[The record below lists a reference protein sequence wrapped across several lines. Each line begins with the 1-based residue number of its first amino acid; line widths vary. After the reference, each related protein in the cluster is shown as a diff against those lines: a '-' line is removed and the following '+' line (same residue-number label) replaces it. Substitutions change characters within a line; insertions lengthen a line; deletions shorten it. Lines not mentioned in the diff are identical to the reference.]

1 MTENKSDKLW
11 GGRFELDTDALTDQ
25 YNASISFDK
34 RLYREDIAG
43 SIAHAKMLAAQ
54 NIINHEDRDQ
64 IIDGLIEIEQE
75 ITEGTFVFSLERED
89 IHMNIEAAL
98 TEKIGDA
105 GSRLHTA
112 RSRNDQV
119 ATDIR
124 LFVRQACDSAIAS
137 LRALRSV
144 LLELAEKEAETV
156 MPGYTHLQ
164 RAQPILLSHHLQAY
178 EAMFTRDT
186 ERFIQ
191 TRSRTNQSPL
201 GAGALAGVSYEI
213 DRAASAD
220 LLGFDGVI
228 ENSIDAVSDRDFV
241 FDFHSASALSMIHIS
256 RLAEEL
262 ILWASAEFGFLN
274 LDDRFS
280 TGSSIMP
287 QKKNPDLAELARGKS
302 ARSIGNMVQIMT
314 LLKGQP
320 LAYNKD
326 MQEDKES
333 LFDSVDTVLDTM
345 NILVA
350 MLPTC
355 SFNREH
361 MRTAA
366 QANFALATDY
376 ADYLTKKNVPFR
388 EAHSAVGN
396 MVSFCE
402 RQNKTLAELTLKE
415 LRDIHPEFDEG
426 ALEITIEYSLNA
438 RSATGGTAPK
448 TVQAARKSAQIRL
461 SEEATQE

>member
-64 IIDGLIEIEQE
+64 IINGLIEIEQE

-228 ENSIDAVSDRDFV
+228 QNSIDAVSDRDFV

-262 ILWASAEFGFLN
+262 ILWASAEFRFLN

>member
-34 RLYREDIAG
+34 RLYQEDIAG

-54 NIINHEDRDQ
+54 YIINLEDRDQ
-64 IIDGLIEIEQE
+64 IINGLIEIEQE

-262 ILWASAEFGFLN
+262 ILWASAEFRFLN

-402 RQNKTLAELTLKE
+402 RENKTLAELTLEE
-415 LRDIHPEFDEG
+415 LKNIHPEFDEG

-438 RSATGGTAPK
+438 RAATGGTAPQ
-448 TVQAARKSAQIRL
+448 TVKNARKAAQIRL
-461 SEEATQE
+461 NEEAVQE

>member
-64 IIDGLIEIEQE
+64 IINGLIEIEQE

-124 LFVRQACDSAIAS
+124 LFVRQACDSAITS

-262 ILWASAEFGFLN
+262 ILWASAEFRFLN

-333 LFDSVDTVLDTM
+333 LFDSVDTVLNTM

-355 SFNREH
+355 SFNRQH

-376 ADYLTKKNVPFR
+376 ADYLTKKNIPFR

-426 ALEITIEYSLNA
+426 ALKITIEYSLNA
-438 RSATGGTAPK
+438 RSATGGTAPGA
-448 TVQAARKSAQIRL
+448 VQAARKAAQIRL

>member
-43 SIAHAKMLAAQ
+43 SKAHAIMLAKQ
-54 NIINHEDRDQ
+54 NIISPEDRDL
-64 IIDGLIEIEQE
+64 IVNGLVEIEQE
-75 ITEGTFVFSLERED
+75 ITEGTFIFSLERED
-89 IHMNIEAAL
+89 IHLNIEAAL
-98 TEKIGDA
+98 TERIGEA
-105 GSRLHTA
+105 GGRLHTA

-124 LFVRQACDSAIAS
+124 LFVRDACDSAIAS

-144 LLELAEKEAETV
+144 LLELAKKEAETV

-186 ERFIQ
+186 ERFMQ

-201 GAGALAGVSYEI
+201 GTGALAGVSYEI

-262 ILWASAEFGFLN
+262 ILWASAEFGFVN

-302 ARSIGNMVQIMT
+302 ARTIGNMVQIMT

-333 LFDSVDTVLDTM
+333 LFDSVDTVVDTL
-345 NILVA
+345 NIMVA
-350 MLPTC
+350 MLPSC

-361 MRTAA
+361 MKTAA
-366 QANFALATDY
+366 EANFALATDY

-388 EAHSAVGN
+388 EAHSAVGS
-396 MVSFCE
+396 MVSVCE
-402 RQNKTLAELTLKE
+402 RENKTLAELTLEE
-415 LRDIHPEFDEG
+415 LKDIHPEFDEG
-426 ALEITIEYSLNA
+426 ALKITIEYSLNA
-438 RSATGGTAPK
+438 RAATGGTAPQ
-448 TVQAARKSAQIRL
+448 TVENARRAAQTRL
-461 SEEATQE
+461 NEEAAQE

>member
-262 ILWASAEFGFLN
+262 ILWASAEFRFLN